1 MGSPGEPGGSG
12 TLEALCSGTGE
23 ASGNGTLLP
32 EDTGQASSILLGR
45 EQQDLPRWHLAALT
59 CFCYP
64 VAGVNSVMGLAIIPR
79 EAASLAPQYE
89 TLFFWLLWTV
99 VVVAQLVGPLVGVL
113 SDQLRHEYGRRRPV
127 IATGTLL
134 GVGGALWMWRSSV
147 NLWPSSFAFGL
158 LLLEM
163 GLVLINVALMS
174 LVSEVCYWRQLGEAS
189 GMISTAQCGGNL
201 SGVMYALLA
210 GQHAAAY
217 FYPIVIVKLSF
228 ACSVVW
234 YLAPDHSSVDRP
246 PAEPLSWRTFRRAYH
261 IDPVGEV
268 NYFWAFAGCVFFY
281 IAMSI
286 QLFSCFYLHDLL
298 DEGAQDVL
306 PEQLGYLTLCALGVA
321 TLLSYPIGKFS
332 DVVGRLPLI
341 YTACLSTAAVY
352 LGYALV
358 LLADS
363 VNARLLSARVL
374 AILYGIAVSCYL
386 SVSFVVA
393 LECAPWGR
401 GRGEALGLWCAA
413 GFLGSFVGS
422 ISGTALLAWRGGG
435 SASAL
440 TGGLSGLAD
449 VAKSSGYSYDGY
461 IAILSVGMFTALS
474 SALLTTPVV
483 GVK

>member
-1 MGSPGEPGGSG
+1 MVELENSSS
-12 TLEALCSGTGE
+12 LEALVSGTGD
-23 ASGNGTLLP
+23 AHGMPLP
-32 EDTGQASSILLGR
+32 ETQSQTSSIFAGR
-45 EQQDLPRWHLAALT
+45 EQQDFPRWKVAALT

-79 EAASLAPQYE
+79 EAASLAPQHE
-89 TLFFWLLWTV
+89 TFFFWLLWAM
-99 VVVAQLVGPLVGVL
+99 VVVAQIVGPLVGVL
-113 SDQLRHEYGRRRPV
+113 SDQLRHHYGRRRPV
-127 IATGTLL
+127 IATGTFL
-134 GVGGALWMWRSSV
+134 GVVGAFWMWRSSV
-147 NLWPSSFAFGL
+147 NVWASSFAFGL
-158 LLLEM
+158 LLLEV

-210 GQHAAAY
+210 GQHAVTY
-217 FYPIVIVKLSF
+217 FYPLVIVKLTF

-246 PAEPLSWRTFRRAYH
+246 PAASLTWHAVKRAYH

-268 NYFWAFAGCVFFY
+268 NYFWAFAACAFFY

-286 QLFSCFYLHDLL
+286 QMFSCFYLHDLL
-298 DEGAQDVL
+298 DAGAKDVL

-341 YTACLSTAAVY
+341 YSACLSTAAVY

-358 LLADS
+358 LLVDS
-363 VNARLLSARVL
+363 VNARLLIARVL
-374 AILYGIAVSCYL
+374 AILYGMAISCYL
-386 SVSFVVA
+386 SVSFVIA

-413 GFLGSFVGS
+413 GFLGSFAGS
-422 ISGTALLAWRGGG
+422 ITGTALLAWRGGG
-435 SASAL
+435 SAGAL

-449 VAKSSGYSYDGY
+449 VVKSSGYSYDGY
-461 IAILSVGMFTALS
+461 IAILSVGACTALS
-474 SALLTTPVV
+474 SALLTTPLV